1 MVLMQVYLGDIIP
14 TSTLDWPGKVSLV
27 VFFRGCPFR
36 CPYCANAKFIDAA
49 SDEPVEVGT
58 MIAEITKAK
67 DFIDAVVV
75 SGGEPFMQSAAFRE
89 IAQTAKGF
97 GLLVGAQTNGMYP
110 DRMAAANDS
119 GLLDAVMLDVK
130 APLELEAYSRAT
142 GDRGRQDILEAVAR
156 TIALCNRLRAEGK
169 LKYFEARTTVFRG
182 IADRPGDLEA
192 IVKTVQCD
200 AYVIQQGRPEIAMDE
215 SMRKLEA
222 IPRNELIELA
232 RQVRNKAAPDKVK
245 VVKVRTRE
253 LGDEIVLPG

>member
-1 MVLMQVYLGDIIP
+1 MVLMQVFLGDIIP

-36 CPYCANAKFIDAA
+36 CPYCSNAKFIDAA
-49 SDEPVEVGT
+49 SGEPVEVST
-58 MIAEITKAK
+58 VIDEITRAK

-75 SGGEPFMQSAAFRE
+75 SGGEPFMQPAAFNE
-89 IAQTAKGF
+89 IARAAKGF
-97 GLLVGAQTNGMYP
+97 GRLVGAQTNGMYP

-119 GLLDAVMLDVK
+119 GLLDAVLLDVK
-130 APLELEAYSRAT
+130 APLELEAYSCAT
-142 GDRGRQDILEAVAR
+142 GDRDRQDILDAVKK

-169 LKYFEARTTVFRG
+169 LKYFEVRTTVFRG
-182 IADRPGDLEA
+182 IADRPEDLEA
-192 IVKTVQCD
+192 IVKAVQCD
-200 AYVIQQGRPEIAMDE
+200 AYVVQQGRPEIAMDM

-232 RQVRNKAAPDKVK
+232 KHARHAVSVEKVK

-253 LGDEIVLPG
+253 MGDEIVLP